1 MTHFEVHPSLAQY
14 TCMHAFGFWPDPSLY
29 FGVTQQ
35 VNCHVLRFKIWEFL
49 SLMRKPWGHYLN
61 PTNYFKVLWLINSLI
76 FVEEINSVFSFYKAT
91 STEAD
96 ALSYG

>member
-1 MTHFEVHPSLAQY
+1 
-14 TCMHAFGFWPDPSLY
+14 
-29 FGVTQQ
+29 
-35 VNCHVLRFKIWEFL
+35 
-49 SLMRKPWGHYLN
+49 MRKPWGHYLN

-91 STEAD
+91 RTEAD